1 MKIKNIDKLLVQNIL
16 HYGDI
21 GIHVIN
27 TEKKT
32 VVYNETMAQIEG
44 LERKEVLEKEMLSN
58 FPSLDKDSSTL
69 IKVLK
74 TGKPILNRTQTY
86 FNFKGEEI
94 TSINST
100 IGLYEDEVIV
110 GALEIANN
118 ITQLRKLSHRM
129 LDLQG
134 ELKTSKAGKGGYKSK
149 IRRYGFEDIIGRDE
163 KLLRAKEI
171 AKKASKSSSS
181 VLIYGDTG
189 TGKELFAQSIHYDGI
204 RRNQPFIAQNCAAIP
219 ESLLEGILFGTEK
232 GGFTGATERQGIFE
246 QASGGTLMLDEI
258 NSMSLSLQAKLLRV
272 LQEGYIRR
280 VGGTKDIAVDVRI
293 LATTNEEAYKSLENG
308 SIRKDLFYRL
318 NVIYI
323 PIPSLKERKRDIY
336 VLCEHFIDKYNSIL
350 DKNIQ
355 GLSEGAKDL
364 FFKHD
369 WPGNV
374 RELSNVIEGAMNI
387 VADGKEYL
395 DEDDFLSSFH
405 LVEDRAFKSS
415 IIDIKKMEDK
425 SLPEIIDDIEK
436 DIIASSLEKNM
447 GNITKTAEELGIKR
461 QTLQYKL
468 KKYKL

>member
-134 ELKTSKAGKGGYKSK
+134 ELKTSKAGKGGDNSQ

>member
-134 ELKTSKAGKGGYKSK
+134 ELKTSKAGKGGDNSQ

-280 VGGTKDIAVDVRI
+280 VGGIKDIAVDVRI

>member
-280 VGGTKDIAVDVRI
+280 VGGIKDIAVDVRI